1 MSFVLQRIIATIPVI
16 FGVIT
21 ITFCLIHLVPGDPV
35 DIMLGDRASQVDREM
50 LRQELGLDKP
60 IIHQYISYLGNLL
73 KLDFGIS
80 LFSKRPV
87 FEEILER
94 IPATFELTIF
104 AMFWALL
111 IGIPFGVLAATRQ
124 YSWIDNSVLIFGL
137 LGMSI
142 PRFWLGPVLIL
153 IFSIKLDLFPVGD
166 RGGLEHII
174 LPSLSLGLALG
185 AILIRMTRA
194 SMLEVIREPYI
205 QTALS
210 KGLSLFFVYF
220 KHALR
225 NAAIPIVTIVGLQ
238 FGTLLTGA
246 VITETIFDWPGL
258 GSLFYQGIQQR
269 NYPLVQACVL
279 LISLTYVF
287 VNLLT
292 DLIYMFINPRT
303 RAT

>member
-1 MSFVLQRIIATIPVI
+1 MRFILHRIIATIPVV

-21 ITFCLIHLVPGDPV
+21 ITFFLIHLVPGDPV
-35 DIMLGDRASQVDREM
+35 DIMLGDQASVADREI
-50 LRQELGLDKP
+50 LRSELGLDKP
-60 IIHQYISYLGNLL
+60 ILMQYTLYLKGLL
-73 KLDFGIS
+73 KLDLGTS
-80 LFSKRPV
+80 LLSKRPV
-87 FEEILER
+87 SHEIAER
-94 IPATFELTIF
+94 IPATVELTIF

-111 IGIPFGVLAATRQ
+111 IGIPFGILASLKQ
-124 YSWIDNSVLIFGL
+124 YSWIDNGVLAFGL

-142 PRFWLGPVLIL
+142 PRFWLGPVLIW
-153 IFSIKLDLFPVGD
+153 IFSIKLDLFPVSE
-166 RGGLEHII
+166 RGGLAHII

-194 SMLEVIREPYI
+194 SMLEVVKEPYI

-210 KGLSLFFVYF
+210 KGLSFFLVYF

-225 NAAIPIVTIVGLQ
+225 NAAIPIITIVGLQ

-246 VITETIFDWPGL
+246 VVTETIFDWPGI
-258 GSLFYQGIQQR
+258 GTLFYQGITQR
-269 NYPLVQACVL
+269 NYPLVQGCVL

-292 DLIYMFINPRT
+292 DLVYMLINPRT
-303 RAT
+303 RAI